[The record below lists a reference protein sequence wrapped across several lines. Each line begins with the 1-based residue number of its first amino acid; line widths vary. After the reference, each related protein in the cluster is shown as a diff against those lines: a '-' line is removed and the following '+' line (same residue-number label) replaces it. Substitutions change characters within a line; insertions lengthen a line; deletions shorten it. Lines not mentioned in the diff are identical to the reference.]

1 MENVATELTHRG
13 KEKNQVVASL
23 FRT

>member
-13 KEKNQVVASL
+13 KEKNQVVASP